1 MKTRIAIFML
11 VLGLGAVAVG
21 WVYESRLRERV
32 APRELVIPD
41 NIDYFLTNFNY
52 RAMNTEGSLDYSFD
66 SPRLEHY
73 PRNDVSRIETPSLQ
87 IFRDA
92 DLWQVDALNGEI
104 EHRANL
110 LRLRNQVVLQ
120 KSGPE
125 ALQMLTESLRFEPE
139 RDLVTSDTRV
149 LMLGQD
155 SRIEA
160 DGAVFDLAGK
170 IYRFGKTRA
179 VYRNADS

>member
-1 MKTRIAIFML
+1 MKTRITILLL

-32 APRELVIPD
+32 EPRELVIPD

-92 DLWQVDALNGEI
+92 ELWQVDALNGEI

-110 LRLRNQVVLQ
+110 LSLRNQVVLQ

-125 ALQMLTESLRFEPE
+125 ALRMLTEHLRFEPD
-139 RDLVTSDTRV
+139 RDLVTSETKV
-149 LMLGQD
+149 LMLGPG

-160 DGAVFDLAGK
+160 DSAVFDLAGRV
-170 IYRFGKTRA
+170 YRFDRA
-179 VYRNADS
+179 RATYRNEDS